1 MVEIIPAILSNEL
14 KDVFAKI
21 EQIENLTRNIH
32 FDIIDGKFVNNR
44 TIDLQSLVNIDK
56 LKKFQIGL
64 HLMVDKPIDYINL
77 AKLISPKVIIG
88 QIEMMNDQEQFID
101 LIKNN
106 KIEAGLALA
115 GNNTLDKLNPTALV
129 KTDYVLLYMGKK
141 IGISPGDF
149 QEERLSALQRLF
161 NYRKTHNLSFK
172 ICVDGGIN
180 KDTIK
185 SCYNLGADIFMVGN
199 AFWSSKDIKKTMEE
213 LNKLLILP
221 TK

>member
-14 KDVFAKI
+14 KDIFAKL
-21 EQIENLTRNIH
+21 EQIKNLTRHLH
-32 FDIIDGKFVNNR
+32 FDIVDGKFANNR
-44 TIDLQSLVNIDK
+44 TIDLQSLAKIDK

-64 HLMVDKPIDYINL
+64 HLIVDKPINYINL
-77 AKLISPKVIIG
+77 AKLINPKVIIG

-106 KIEAGLALA
+106 SIEAGLALA
-115 GNNTLDKLNPTALV
+115 GDDTLDKLNPTALV

-141 IGISPGDF
+141 IGVSPGDF
-149 QEERLSALQRLF
+149 QEERLSELQKLSS
-161 NYRKTHNLSFK
+161 YRKTYNLSFK

-185 SCYNLGADIFMVGN
+185 SCYDLGADIFIVGN

-213 LNKLLILP
+213 LNKLLIR
-221 TK
+221 